1 MKKLT
6 IAMVAILVGF
16 LLSCQTA
23 QVKTDKPNMPSNA
36 YLDGGT
42 STVGVILCHGRNQQP
57 TGGVVDPLRRGIHAQ
72 LGYHT
77 LSLQMPAVGSER
89 PPYNKFFPEAYKR
102 IDDAVQFLR
111 NEKRV
116 RTMYLMGHSL
126 GSRMATGY
134 LAEHNEASI
143 SGFIG
148 VGVRI
153 GGDVPVNSLMNLK
166 IAMQKSPVLKV
177 VDVYGDGGD
186 GIDAKQARRRS
197 FLVGDRYQQILIP
210 GADHRFDSGEK
221 QMVEA
226 VVNWLK
232 AQK

>member
-1 MKKLT
+1 MKKFT
-6 IAMVAILVGF
+6 MVVAAALVGF

-23 QVKTDKPNMPSNA
+23 QVKTDSPNMPSNA

-42 STVGVILCHGRNQQP
+42 STVGVILCHGRAQHP
-57 TGGVVDPLRRGIHAQ
+57 TWKVVDPLRKGIHGQ

-77 LSLQMPAVGSER
+77 LSLQMPVGGSDWR
-89 PPYNKFFPEAYKR
+89 SYKKFFPEAYQR
-102 IDDAVQFLR
+102 IDAALEFLR
-111 NEKRV
+111 NEKGV
-116 RTMYLMGHSL
+116 KTIYLMGHSM

-134 LAEHNEASI
+134 LSEKPEANI

-153 GGDVPVNSLMNLK
+153 GGDVPLNSLRNLK
-166 IAMQKSPVLKV
+166 IALKKSPGLQVA
-177 VDVYGDGGD
+177 DVYGDGGD
-186 GIDAKQARRRS
+186 GVDAKQAQKRS
-197 FLVGDRYQQILIP
+197 SLVSDRYQQILIP
-210 GADHRFDSGEK
+210 GADHQFDSGEK
-221 QMVEA
+221 QMVDA